1 MKDIVGLKIR
11 PGDSLA
17 KGISIVRKYKNAPIG
32 EIKREIQENEYVL
45 VYSRIDDRGLKQII
59 KCYKE
64 LTKEGLKAELFEG
77 NDEPTTLELLK
88 NLDNTYDEIS
98 DDIDAED
105 DEF

>member
-45 VYSRIDDRGLKQII
+45 VYS
-59 KCYKE
+59 
-64 LTKEGLKAELFEG
+64 
-77 NDEPTTLELLK
+77 
-88 NLDNTYDEIS
+88 
-98 DDIDAED
+98 
-105 DEF
+105 

>member
-64 LTKEGLKAELFEG
+64 LTKAGLKAELFEG
-77 NDEPTTLELLK
+77 NDEPTTLELLM

-98 DDIDAED
+98 DEIDAED